1 MWEIQ
6 TPAPM
11 LAALWRIAKRS
22 VLAKVMRNA
31 LPRLKALDFYH
42 LIRQGARSAHG
53 R

>member
-6 TPAPM
+6 TPAPV

-22 VLAKVMRNA
+22 MLAQVARNA
-31 LPRLKALDFYH
+31 LPCLKALDVYH
-42 LIRQGARSAHG
+42 LICQGARSAHG

>member
-6 TPAPM
+6 TPAPV

-22 VLAKVMRNA
+22 MLAQVMWNA
-31 LPRLKALDFYH
+31 LPRLKALDFYY
-42 LIRQGARSAHG
+42 LICQGARSAYG